1 MSMAPQQQYPSS
13 TLSFMPH
20 RYPPISQ
27 MASSTMII
35 TPQHRGSVCTTPE
48 LINPSYSVP
57 IFPRPEL
64 NPPLQTGVPLTQSWF
79 YNTIPR
85 SSSVPTYPTTAV
97 PPQESQRPYSTGSP
111 FNNNTNISLKKTS
124 LPTFSGL
131 RKDWPE
137 FKTVWK
143 QLAESVY
150 SNKTALAHELKRS
163 VKGEASQRIRSVYIT
178 RPEAYDTMWR
188 KLEAHYDD
196 ASASVQA
203 ALAGLQRLKHVE
215 SEDYRALIELVDE
228 VEAAYCQRQELNHL
242 SILTMRDVDHISE
255 FLASYVRVEWIR
267 KYQGMSSAEK
277 VNPFPHF
284 MKFMEREREAVAKLA
299 ENQPAK
305 KRLPRF
311 ERSRV
316 KGQQYQSNAASQGGK
331 FYKCAF
337 PAHRK
342 DNTNHKTCECNEFRK
357 LEVSGKQGRYE
368 LLKQV
373 NACFKCFGNHKR
385 QDCPK
390 TDPCSSC
397 GSKSHHQLLCKTK
410 NPPNIPPEQPEVRDD
425 NREGKESNVVQSDT
439 LALYPIYQTTVVES
453 GKSVSVFCDGGSNS
467 SYITHRAADKIGAKV
482 VRKLTLD
489 VTTMGNVE
497 KTYSTREYQFTMR
510 TRTGRKVIVNAF
522 GMERITGPVSKLNPD
537 VLVQLFPDHDPESLQ
552 RKSNHIDVLLGCDY
566 FGLHP
571 KNGEARC
578 GANLSIMSGELGICL
593 QGTHPDLREETYHDT
608 NLARTIHD
616 VRHKAET
623 YFASLGTHPE
633 FTRQGLSPESLNEN
647 TEIYHCMSNA
657 TKSKGDRGADSQI
670 ENFIRGEELGTET
683 SPRCLSVGHTY
694 SFKEEQELKMIQL
707 ETVNGLRRTKT
718 K

>member
-1 MSMAPQQQYPSS
+1 MDEVDAKKQERSKSKMAVTRTSRRLIDATHRDVDVETLKGFIVELEKVYDDFCIITVEYELLVSNEKFVEHRVVNGDDITTYNANVKQTYVEARDVYVKIKAENERSKQNIAMAPLMTALRRDKNRVQDIISAVDDSLSQEAPSSESLQMDKSDMENLLNEMCHKITKLTAIQPDIYPPTSQIASSVMSMAPQQQYPSSTLSYTPPQNPPTSQIASSVMSMAPQQQYPSSTLSFTPPQNPPTSQIASSVMSMAPQQQYPSSTLSFMPPQNPPTSQMASSVMSMAPQQQYPSS

-85 SSSVPTYPTTAV
+85 SSSVPAYPTTAV

-137 FKTVWK
+137 FKAVWK

-150 SNKTALAHELKRS
+150 SNKTALAHGLKRP

-203 ALAGLQRLKHVE
+203 ALAGLQQLKHVE
-215 SEDYRALIELVDE
+215 SEDYRALLELVDE
-228 VEAAYCQRQELNHL
+228 VEAAYCQLQELNHL

-255 FLASYVRVEWIR
+255 FLPSHVRVEWIR
-267 KYQGMSSAEK
+267 KYQDMSSAEK

-284 MKFMEREREAVAKLA
+284 MKFMEREREAVARLA
-299 ENQPAK
+299 ENQPEK

-316 KGQQYQSNAASQGGK
+316 KGQQYQINAASQGGK

-342 DNTNHKTCECNEFRK
+342 DNTNHKTCECN
-357 LEVSGKQGRYE
+357 
-368 LLKQV
+368 
-373 NACFKCFGNHKR
+373 
-385 QDCPK
+385 
-390 TDPCSSC
+390 
-397 GSKSHHQLLCKTK
+397 
-410 NPPNIPPEQPEVRDD
+410 
-425 NREGKESNVVQSDT
+425 
-439 LALYPIYQTTVVES
+439 
-453 GKSVSVFCDGGSNS
+453 
-467 SYITHRAADKIGAKV
+467 
-482 VRKLTLD
+482 
-489 VTTMGNVE
+489 
-497 KTYSTREYQFTMR
+497 
-510 TRTGRKVIVNAF
+510 
-522 GMERITGPVSKLNPD
+522 
-537 VLVQLFPDHDPESLQ
+537 
-552 RKSNHIDVLLGCDY
+552 
-566 FGLHP
+566 
-571 KNGEARC
+571 
-578 GANLSIMSGELGICL
+578 
-593 QGTHPDLREETYHDT
+593 
-608 NLARTIHD
+608 
-616 VRHKAET
+616 
-623 YFASLGTHPE
+623 
-633 FTRQGLSPESLNEN
+633 
-647 TEIYHCMSNA
+647 
-657 TKSKGDRGADSQI
+657 
-670 ENFIRGEELGTET
+670 
-683 SPRCLSVGHTY
+683 
-694 SFKEEQELKMIQL
+694 
-707 ETVNGLRRTKT
+707 
-718 K
+718 